1 MSKATVQDISKKLV
15 KIIEAKDLEQIRYWS
30 NVLEKQKNPM
40 ITVEVFILIRRQLAQ
55 KDNELNRWFQ
65 NIYFENYNPE
75 VKQMWLNFV
84 DLCSLSL

>member
-75 VKQMWLNFV
+75 VKRMWLNFV